1 MGTNTRTETYAPLIY
16 CVIVHALLQAT
27 SYIRCFSLGPIN
39 VVNFRLVN
47 FRLRGSTLLWL
58 KVTHSFS
65 AGAPPWILLG
75 ELMTPPGFLISWR
88 ALFSFFPSRRL
99 RHFVGTSVD
108 ENLSRTTSHFRGC
121 TACNAK
127 SNVHFTF
134 IYLFKSYVL
143 KFSLLTS
150 FSLPF
155 SELSLVR
162 LALNLVD

>member
-1 MGTNTRTETYAPLIY
+1 MRALESNKMYLNVHGHEYTHGNVCATHLLRHCSRIAPSHA
-16 CVIVHALLQAT
+16 VHTLLQ
-27 SYIRCFSLGPIN
+27 FIN

-134 IYLFKSYVL
+134 
-143 KFSLLTS
+143 
-150 FSLPF
+150 
-155 SELSLVR
+155 
-162 LALNLVD
+162 